1 MAQGNFGGPRGGN
14 RQSQTRK
21 IFIGGL
27 NYNSTEDSLRSHF
40 SQYGELIDVV
50 VMKFPDTKRS
60 RGFGFVTFSKDEE
73 VDACQEARP
82 HTIDGKTVETK
93 RATPREEFGK
103 PEAGQTVKK
112 VFVGGLKEDMG
123 EDDIRTYFEQFGK
136 IVTVTRLT
144 EKDTGKPRGFG
155 FVEFDDYDPVDKA
168 ILKGTHNIKGKRV
181 DVKKAVSKQEMN
193 SMGGGPEGGMRGG
206 GAGGR
211 RGGGWGGG
219 PGGGRGNYQGGGGQG
234 NGGWGGNQWSN
245 GGGGDWGNDGGYGGG
260 SGGGWNESGPRGGS
274 GGGGGGWG
282 NDGSQGSWGGPS
294 AGGPPGGSQG
304 GYGGS
309 SGGYDQGGYG
319 GGGYGNGGG
328 PGGHQSM
335 GGGYEQGYGGGAM
348 RGPPGGNRGGGGGAG
363 GMGGGYRPSPYGAAA
378 AGGGG
383 GGGFRGGRG
392 GGRGGGFGGRS

>member
-1 MAQGNFGGPRGGN
+1 MAHGGNFGGPRGGGN

-27 NYNSTEDSLRSHF
+27 NYNSTEESLKSHF

-112 VFVGGLKEDMG
+112 VFVGGLKEDMT
-123 EDDIRTYFEQFGK
+123 EDDIRQYFEEFGK
-136 IVTVTRLT
+136 IVAVTRLT

-168 ILKGTHNIKGKRV
+168 ILKQNHQINGKRV

-193 SMGGGPEGGMRGG
+193 SMGGDGGGRGGMRGG
-206 GAGGR
+206 GRGGGR
-211 RGGGWGGG
+211 GQGGWGGG
-219 PGGGRGNYQGGGGQG
+219 SGR
-234 NGGWGGNQWSN
+234 
-245 GGGGDWGNDGGYGGG
+245 
-260 SGGGWNESGPRGGS
+260 
-274 GGGGGGWG
+274 GGGGGGYQNQGGNGGYGGNQWG
-282 NDGSQGSWGGPS
+282 NNGGGDWSGGNDSYSAGWGGDASAAGGWGGGDGGNQGGWGGPNS
-294 AGGPPGGSQG
+294 GGGPPSGNQWGGSSGG

-309 SGGYDQGGYG
+309 SGGGYG
-319 GGGYGNGGG
+319 GGGSAPGGYGNGGG
-328 PGGHQSM
+328 AM
-335 GGGYEQGYGGGAM
+335 GGGYEQQGYGGGPM
-348 RGPPGGNRGGGGGAG
+348 RGPSGGGRGG
-363 GMGGGYRPSPYGAAA
+363 M
-378 AGGGG
+378 GGG
-383 GGGFRGGRG
+383 GGGFRSAPYGGDS
-392 GGRGGGFGGRS
+392 RGGGFGGRGRGRGRGAYA